1 MTMVTIRA
9 IAVATVLA
17 LCATTS
23 SSTYMSPIDPNSL
36 EPVDQAQEQA
46 QEQEQGRAHG
56 AGHVRGSDSRGR
68 RSEGGKLSGAIS
80 WLLRARFA
88 DGPTSGKIVGAV
100 GGNSCASASS
110 GGSGATG
117 VSGGTGAS
125 GATGLEN
132 KEVTRKQDC
141 VSAVLEAENHFRSEG
156 VEAEELPR
164 KMHGWCLQVFDRRT
178 SLQINTGVAHQVCG
192 NAQNFLS
199 RRPTSERYS
208 TETSAGKFCKLLRA
222 SFDKLLGPEGEN
234 APMGTGMSGASGM
247 SGATGA
253 TGNGDAPDLE
263 SLRVATPLAKA
274 GPNRAC
280 CLSHKEPGCFDEDV
294 AACVCEHDSF
304 CCQQEW
310 DLHCAESVENFICAR
325 CPRPNPEA

>member
-1 MTMVTIRA
+1 MVTAMRA
-9 IAVATVLA
+9 IAIATVLA
-17 LCATTS
+17 LCTTTS

-36 EPVDQAQEQA
+36 EPTEQMHT
-46 QEQEQGRAHG
+46 GI
-56 AGHVRGSDSRGR
+56 VR
-68 RSEGGKLSGAIS
+68 RSESGEARTGGKLTSALQ

-88 DGPTSGKIVGAV
+88 NGPTSGTVKNANV
-100 GGNSCASASS
+100 
-110 GGSGATG
+110 GSG
-117 VSGGTGAS
+117 SGGTGAS
-125 GATGLEN
+125 ASSGASGMSGASGATGVEN
-132 KEVTRKQDC
+132 KEVSRKQDC
-141 VSAVLEAENHFRSEG
+141 VSAVLEAENHFRK
-156 VEAEELPR
+156 EEVDGEDLPR

-178 SLQINTGVAHQVCG
+178 SLQINTRVSHQVCG
-192 NAQNFLS
+192 TAQEFLA
-199 RRPTSERYS
+199 RRPSNERYS

-247 SGATGA
+247 SGGTGA
-253 TGNGDAPDLE
+253 TGSGDDQGLE
-263 SLRVATPLAKA
+263 ALRVATSFSKA
-274 GPNRAC
+274 GPKRAC
-280 CLSHKEPGCFDEDV
+280 CLSHKEPGCFDEDI